1 MKGENNMDKTLSLQ
15 QSVMQD
21 VVSLMGDNV
30 AMRKLQAFLK
40 TLKKERAEE
49 LDTISKEEVM
59 DDLREAFKELK
70 MVKEGKL
77 KLKTWE
83 EFKHEL
89 HC

>member
-1 MKGENNMDKTLSLQ
+1 MDKTLSLQ

-77 KLKTWE
+77 KSQPLSVLLD
-83 EFKHEL
+83 EL
-89 HC
+89 

>member
-1 MKGENNMDKTLSLQ
+1 
-15 QSVMQD
+15 
-21 VVSLMGDNV
+21 MGDNV

-77 KLKTWE
+77 KLKT
-83 EFKHEL
+83 
-89 HC
+89 

>member
-1 MKGENNMDKTLSLQ
+1 
-15 QSVMQD
+15 MQD

-77 KLKTWE
+77 KLKT
-83 EFKHEL
+83 
-89 HC
+89 

>member
-1 MKGENNMDKTLSLQ
+1 
-15 QSVMQD
+15 MQD

-70 MVKEGKL
+70 AVKEGKM
-77 KLKTWE
+77 KTKTLE
-83 EFKHEL
+83 ESIHR
-89 HC
+89 